1 MFGPLYY
8 RGLEH
13 DKTQSLKSSRGNF
26 DTHMSL
32 SQAAIEELHWWVASL
47 PTAYNEISNGT
58 PDIVIN
64 TDASFKVLGRG
75 NERHD
80 LWRSLVIIRTN
91 FSHQLFRITC
101 CFYALQSF

>member
-1 MFGPLYY
+1 MSLGSLCLVSQELCLALYTIE
-8 RGLEH
+8 GEKH
-13 DKTQSLKSSRGNF
+13 KTQALKSSRSNF

-64 TDASFKVLGRG
+64 TDASLKGVGEG
-75 NERHD
+75 
-80 LWRSLVIIRTN
+80 
-91 FSHQLFRITC
+91 
-101 CFYALQSF
+101 